1 MALQKP
7 FYKIRAIFYFAFN
20 YLTSNNHKEEVVKSL
35 KAGLLTTVLVLSL
48 GVSGAYAQ
56 AAGAKKM
63 GVMDLSK
70 VFDNYQRT
78 KDYDVVLEG
87 KTKDYEKAR
96 NEKIDKIK
104 ELQNKMALLKE
115 DEKEKVNKDLETM
128 RNDLAGFDQA
138 QQTDL
143 RKQRDEKIREILLE
157 VEKVTSDFAKKEKFD
172 IIFNDRVLVYGS
184 EGMDVSAQVLE
195 ILNAGYNAAKKK

>member
-1 MALQKP
+1 MKNLK
-7 FYKIRAIFYFAFN
+7 
-20 YLTSNNHKEEVVKSL
+20 VV
-35 KAGLLTTVLVLSL
+35 LLSAVLV
-48 GVSGAYAQ
+48 VTFCAITPAQ
-56 AAGAKKM
+56 AAGELKKV

-78 KDYDVVLEG
+78 KDYDAVLEG

-115 DEKEKVNKDLETM
+115 NEKEAVTADLEKM
-128 RNDLAGFDQA
+128 RTELASFDQA
-138 QQTDL
+138 QQVDL

-157 VEKVTSDFAKKEKFD
+157 VEKVTSDFAKKEKYD
-172 IIFNDRVLVYGS
+172 VIFNDRVLVYGAD
-184 EGMDVSAQVLE
+184 GLDVSSEVLT
-195 ILNAGYNAAKKK
+195 ILNTSYNASKKK

>member
-1 MALQKP
+1 MK
-7 FYKIRAIFYFAFN
+7 N
-20 YLTSNNHKEEVVKSL
+20 L
-35 KAGLLTTVLVLSL
+35 KVGLLTAVLALVFCA
-48 GVSGAYAQ
+48 GAQAQ
-56 AAGAKKM
+56 GAAGAKKM

-87 KTKDYEKAR
+87 KTKDYEKTR

-104 ELQNKMALLKE
+104 DLQNKMALLKD
-115 DEKEKVNKDLETM
+115 DEKEKVTKVLETM
-128 RNDLAGFDQA
+128 RAELANFDQS

-157 VEKVTSDFAKKEKFD
+157 VEKVTSDFAKKEKYD
-172 IIFNDRVLVYGS
+172 IIFNDRVLVYGAD
-184 EGMDVSAQVLE
+184 GMDVSSQVLE
-195 ILNAGYNAAKKK
+195 ILNAGYKKK

>member
-1 MALQKP
+1 M
-7 FYKIRAIFYFAFN
+7 
-20 YLTSNNHKEEVVKSL
+20 KSL

>member
-1 MALQKP
+1 VKNLNVALLT
-7 FYKIRAIFYFAFN
+7 ALFAVTFVAGA
-20 YLTSNNHKEEVVKSL
+20 HAEVPVVK
-35 KAGLLTTVLVLSL
+35 KI
-48 GVSGAYAQ
+48 
-56 AAGAKKM
+56 

-78 KDYDVVLEG
+78 KEYDAVLEG

-104 ELQNKMALLKE
+104 DLQNKLALLK
-115 DEKEKVNKDLETM
+115 DNEKDKVNKDLDQM
-128 RNDLAGFDQA
+128 KNDLASFDQA

-157 VEKVTSDFAKKEKFD
+157 IEKVTSDFAKREKFD
-172 IIFNDRVLVYGS
+172 IILNDRVLVYGADGLDIS
-184 EGMDVSAQVLE
+184 SQVLD
-195 ILNAGYNAAKKK
+195 ILNTAYGKKK